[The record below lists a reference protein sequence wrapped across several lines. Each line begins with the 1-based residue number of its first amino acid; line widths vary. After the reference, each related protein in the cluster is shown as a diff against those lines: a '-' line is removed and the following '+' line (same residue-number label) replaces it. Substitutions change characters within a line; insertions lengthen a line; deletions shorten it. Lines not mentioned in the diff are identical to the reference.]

1 MHINFIYFLVCRVIS
16 NKDLKINWTRKQ
28 VNASKGIQEG
38 AHIPVSS
45 LFSSTAATRL
55 TLVPPVVMVGGLKL
69 TSGVVAV
76 PSCARV
82 VRSPGTPGQ
91 SQN

>member
-1 MHINFIYFLVCRVIS
+1 MNQ
-16 NKDLKINWTRKQ
+16 DLEINWSRKQ
-28 VNASKGIQEG
+28 VIASIGVQEG
-38 AHIPVSS
+38 GHIPVTKIFLSI
-45 LFSSTAATRL
+45 AATRL

>member
-1 MHINFIYFLVCRVIS
+1 M
-16 NKDLKINWTRKQ
+16 NKDLEINWSRKQ
-28 VNASKGIQEG
+28 VIASKGVQEG
-38 AHIPVSS
+38 GHITVTKIFLSI
-45 LFSSTAATRL
+45 AATRL
-55 TLVPPVVMVGGLKL
+55 TLVPPVVMVGELKL

-91 SQN
+91 SEN